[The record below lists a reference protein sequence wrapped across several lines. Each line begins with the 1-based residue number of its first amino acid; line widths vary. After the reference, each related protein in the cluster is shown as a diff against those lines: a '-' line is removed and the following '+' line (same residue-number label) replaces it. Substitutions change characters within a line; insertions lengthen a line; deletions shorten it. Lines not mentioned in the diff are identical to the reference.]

1 MIDRMR
7 PESQVRTRL
16 AGGGSRIRRT
26 WPVSVPTGALALRGA
41 EILVIPAGL
50 NKRRLWGDLAGSLM
64 GAQSR
69 NLALVVSTHNMVEPA
84 AAVSPFV
91 AAPEELL

>member
-1 MIDRMR
+1 
-7 PESQVRTRL
+7 
-16 AGGGSRIRRT
+16 
-26 WPVSVPTGALALRGA
+26 LRGA
-41 EILVIPAGL
+41 EILVIPTGL

-69 NLALVVSTHNMVEPA
+69 NLALVVSTHNMVELGGRGLA
-84 AAVSPFV
+84 FV

>member
-64 GAQSR
+64 GAQSSIWR
-69 NLALVVSTHNMVEPA
+69 LWSQPTTWSNLA
-84 AAVSPFV
+84 AAVSPS
-91 AAPEELL
+91 

>member
-1 MIDRMR
+1 MQQPPAPGPPRKIR
-7 PESQVRTRL
+7 RL
-16 AGGGSRIRRT
+16 GATRT
-26 WPVSVPTGALALRGA
+26 WPVSVPTCALALRGA

-69 NLALVVSTHNMVEPA
+69 NLALVVSTHNMVEPGGRGLA
-84 AAVSPFV
+84 FV